1 MEHITRQLNNNY
13 LVWNLEPEN
22 PDASLRS
29 LHLNQSYP
37 NLAEVFNRQVRL
49 FPLQT
54 YPSTC
59 ARAHACI
66 FARAR
71 ARARI
76 GLPALHE
83 A

>member
-1 MEHITRQLNNNY
+1 VEHITRQLNNNY

-59 ARAHACI
+59 ARARTHASL
-66 FARAR
+66 R

-76 GLPALHE
+76 GLPVLHG